1 MQRSAVP
8 SGLRCRRRANPAAAP
23 CSAAQCPPSCAA
35 GHRPKLLPCGEV
47 QRSAVPSELRCR
59 HRTKPNAGWL
69 TTVHHSSVCTA
80 DSTLTTLSRGAA
92 QRSILWAAL
101 PAPVRAAPWC
111 VDPPRV
117 VSPYAGTDTWDGTAP
132 PDAVR
137 VCRGMETIND
147 NHQVGSPPHQ
157 DPKWGLRK
165 EGLTRV
171 RLSGPY
177 TLVITLAQVISR
189 KLCRGRTSTCV
200 NLTRVVSHMLAQR
213 ATCRTCTTT
222 TTTTM
227 SDSSSLTILS
237 SGSIPGLTLTPT
249 RLLS

>member
-1 MQRSAVP
+1 MPARVRASASRPRSPVWCPSPAFPLPCPAGSRLKVRPPLRVSHPGLYGEGKALSPGRTGRSCPCAMQRSAVP

-80 DSTLTTLSRGAA
+80 DSTLTTLSCGAA

-101 PAPVRAAPWC
+101 PAPARAAPWC

-117 VSPYAGTDTWDGTAP
+117 VSPYAGTDTWDGAAP

-137 VCRGMETIND
+137 VCRGMETIHD
-147 NHQVGSPPHQ
+147 NHHVGSSP
-157 DPKWGLRK
+157 
-165 EGLTRV
+165 
-171 RLSGPY
+171 
-177 TLVITLAQVISR
+177 
-189 KLCRGRTSTCV
+189 RGIR
-200 NLTRVVSHMLAQR
+200 
-213 ATCRTCTTT
+213 
-222 TTTTM
+222 
-227 SDSSSLTILS
+227 
-237 SGSIPGLTLTPT
+237 
-249 RLLS
+249 